1 MLLLLCILGA
11 SAQPMLPAGEADPSR
26 MQSPALTGI
35 VPAAARTTDATAPGL
50 APRPGMAALA
60 SGLMGLGPGAGP
72 IDPTETL
79 HRTQELLSENAAAR
93 EVPLPQD
100 ARTPVRSHAPHR
112 ALAVRAQALSAAAAE
127 VAAHPGQQRAL
138 ATLMGLMNQPAGAR
152 TVIDSVR
159 YRRCPMSRR
168 RRALSRAAAPQCR
181 DPRAVTDAAPL
192 AGHRAP
198 ARRAARPRPHL
209 TRFGPRPAPRR
220 PRRVQRARASA
231 AARAR
236 GRLGFGGRGARAG
249 GTRARARGDRL
260 TRTDVAR

>member
-1 MLLLLCILGA
+1 MLLLLLCILGA

-159 YRRCPMSRR
+159 YRRRPMSRR

-181 DPRAVTDAAPL
+181 VLSPTPRRSQVTELLRGERHGPALTSLASGLGLPLDAL
-192 AGHRAP
+192 AEYNARAP
-198 ARRAARPRPHL
+198 APQRAPAAALDSVEEAHVPEGL
-209 TRFGPRPAPRR
+209 APAPA
-220 PRRVQRARASA
+220 VI
-231 AARAR
+231 
-236 GRLGFGGRGARAG
+236 
-249 GTRARARGDRL
+249 D
-260 TRTDVAR
+260 